1 MLRSTELLYV
11 LTINVIAPQLLEP
24 FTFLIPAMNARFWAM
39 VVFFVVLQ
47 CMNIFR
53 LMQNQILFWRVTYGI
68 LIALNIAAFMLFTH
82 LSVFST
88 TKAVLEIVGSVQMK
102 RELTQTQKN
111 PAQRLGSFNLA
122 LAVA

>member
-1 MLRSTELLYV
+1 MSPLFLKTL
-11 LTINVIAPQLLEP
+11 A
-24 FTFLIPAMNARFWAM
+24 FLIPAMHTRFWY
-39 VVFFVVLQ
+39 VFFVVLQ

-53 LMQNQILFWRVTYGI
+53 MMQNRTLLWLITYGV
-68 LIALNIAAFMLFTH
+68 LIALNIAAFTLFTH

-88 TKAVLEIVGSVQMK
+88 TKAVLEIVRSVQMK

>member
-1 MLRSTELLYV
+1 MLRSTELLYL

-53 LMQNQILFWRVTYGI
+53 LMQNQTLFWRVTYGI
-68 LIALNIAAFMLFTH
+68 LIALNITAFTLLTH
-82 LSVFST
+82 LSVFT
-88 TKAVLEIVGSVQMK
+88 TPIAVLEIIRSMQM
-102 RELTQTQKN
+102 
-111 PAQRLGSFNLA
+111 
-122 LAVA
+122 